1 MVAQISFMYSRFIAL
16 LLLLFYVPAKS
27 QELLPFVESFTK
39 SDYNGDNQVWNVVQ
53 GNDNAMYFAN
63 NHYFLRYNGVKW
75 ERYALPNKTII
86 RSVYADGDKIYCGS
100 YKEFGYWKR
109 VNGKME
115 YYSLSANKNL
125 FLGNADNEEIWKVFK
140 HGNKIYFQSFN
151 EIYIYDAGKVSKV
164 KFPAQISYC
173 YVIGDTI
180 YVASVRNG
188 FYTMSGTTFTPV
200 NNWPEL
206 KENVIH
212 GMEMHNGQIYIFTKN
227 SGVYIYNNGVLK
239 PWQHP
244 LNNILKNEV
253 IITAKFLKG
262 NKLAVGSGL
271 KGLYIVNLADGSYQS
286 VNRNNSLKNN
296 AVLSLA
302 TDREDDLWLGLD
314 NGIAHAEINSPVSVF
329 SDTSGLLGSVYSLA
343 DTGNGY
349 LMVTNHGIFSQSG
362 TSLSVIPNSQGQ
374 VWDVY
379 KTGNRFIIG
388 HNDGT
393 FVYDGTSLKKVNTV
407 NGGWKFLKSNYDGAY
422 FQANYSGIAVYTDIN
437 NLSQWK
443 ILDSITKPVRNIAQ
457 NKPGELWAA
466 DNYRSLYRIKY
477 NNDFKVLRVENISAK
492 NNIKSDYGVKI
503 FNFRN
508 EILFL
513 INNVWYVYDNMQ
525 EKLVRNRVFNDN
537 FSNISDIIPVDD
549 DSFMV
554 IKNNL
559 LYTITQRNGNFTWKL
574 LPEKYY
580 QGKLIMENTMAYK
593 KGNNLL
599 INLDDGF
606 LAFNPKHTGR
616 ASKVVIEPYYQ
627 DKLIDDD
634 TRIKYNQSVEI
645 NVVPEYFG
653 YNRPDLF
660 YTLNEGKNYTPV
672 KNGSIVLNNLNSGR
686 QDVKVF
692 YHDGVKYLQMAQYSF
707 NVQRPWYFSFVMVM
721 VYITAIS
728 VVFFI
733 YYRWNKVKYNQKI
746 RLNEEELKHRR
757 EILEL
762 EMEAERKLRQQ
773 EHEKQMLEME
783 VQTKASEVA
792 GKSLSIAK
800 HSEMIESIQQVL
812 ESEEDSGQLKSKI
825 RKIIK
830 TNSISKNEWQS
841 FEKNLVKSHEEFV
854 NRLSKKYPM
863 LTPKDIK
870 LSIYLKMNL
879 SSKEIAPLMN
889 ISYRGVELH
898 RYRLRKKLGIGQE
911 ESLYKFMINL

>member
-1 MVAQISFMYSRFIAL
+1 MYLRIIAL
-16 LLLLFYVPAKS
+16 LFLLLYVPANA

-53 GNDNAMYFAN
+53 GSDNAMYFAN
-63 NHYFLRYNGVKW
+63 NHYILRYNGVKW

-109 VNGKME
+109 VNGYMK
-115 YYSLSANKNL
+115 YFSLSANKNL

-140 HGNKIYFQSFN
+140 YHDKIYFQSFN
-151 EIYIYDAGKVSKV
+151 ELYIYDGKDVSKI
-164 KFPAQISYC
+164 KFPSQISYC
-173 YVIGDTI
+173 YVIGDNI

-188 FYTMSGTTFTPV
+188 VYTMQGKAFNPV

-206 KENVIH
+206 KDNVIH
-212 GMEMHNGQIYIFTKN
+212 AMEMHGGHIYIFTKN
-227 SGVYIYNNGVLK
+227 SGVFIDYGGKLK
-239 PWQHP
+239 PWQHT
-244 LNNILKNEV
+244 LNNTLKNEV
-253 IITAKFLKG
+253 IVTAKFIKG
-262 NKLAVGSGL
+262 NKIAIGSGL
-271 KGLYIVNLADGSYQS
+271 QGLYIVNVGDGAYQTI
-286 VNRNNSLKNN
+286 NRKNSLKNN

-302 TDREDDLWLGLD
+302 TDKEDDLWLGLD
-314 NGIAHAEINSPVSVF
+314 NGIAHVEINSPVSVF

-362 TSLSVIPNSQGQ
+362 TSLSAIPNSQGQ

-379 KTGNRFIIG
+379 KTGNMFVIG

-393 FVYDGTSLKKVNTV
+393 FVYENGQLRKANPV

-437 NLSQWK
+437 DLSHWK

-477 NNDFKVLRVENISAK
+477 TKDFKVQRVENISAK

-508 EILFL
+508 EIMFL
-513 INNVWYVYDNMQ
+513 INNVWYGYDAMQ
-525 EKLVRNRVFNDN
+525 DRLVRNQLFNAN

-559 LYTITQRNGNFTWKL
+559 LYTITQGNGKFAWKL

-580 QGKLIMENTMAYK
+580 QGKLIMENTRAYE
-593 KGNNLL
+593 KGDNLL

-606 LAFNPKHTGR
+606 LAFNPGQKSR
-616 ASKVVIEPYYQ
+616 PSKIAVEAYYQ
-627 DKLIDDD
+627 DKLINDD

-645 NVVPEYFG
+645 DVVPEYFG
-653 YNRPDLF
+653 YNRPDVF
-660 YTLNEGKNYTPV
+660 YTLNDSKIYLPI
-672 KNGSIVLNNLNSGR
+672 KNGIILLNNLSSGN
-686 QDVKVF
+686 QELKLF
-692 YHDGVKYLQMAQYSF
+692 YHNGMEYQEVAQYNF
-707 NVQRPWYFSFVMVM
+707 KVQRPWYFSFVMIM

-728 VVFFI
+728 LVFFI
-733 YYRWNKVKYNQKI
+733 YYRWNKIKYNQKI

-757 EILEL
+757 QILEL
-762 EMEAERKLRQQ
+762 EMEAENKLRQQ
-773 EHEKQMLEME
+773 EYEKQMLEVE
-783 VQTKASEVA
+783 VQSKASEVA

-812 ESEEDSGQLKSKI
+812 ESEDESSSLKSKI
-825 RKIIK
+825 KKIIK

-854 NRLSKKYPM
+854 NRLSKKYPA
-863 LTPKDIK
+863 LTSKDIK

-898 RYRLRKKLGIGQE
+898 RYRLRKKLGIEQE